1 MMRAETDQHERTL
14 MAWPTEV
21 RRSFFGGHLTAA
33 RRAWAG
39 VARAIADF
47 EPVTMVVNPGE
58 RSSAEALLAEAV
70 NASRHEVELVELAI
84 DDAWMRD
91 SGPVVVR
98 ARGLQRELGA
108 QHRGLQRGG
117 VGGLAPHL
125 QRAALLAGLRLVER
139 GVVRRGGALGGGPR
153 GGRGRRGGR
162 RFEHAHHRLHHGAR
176 QPARDPHTLRPGR
189 ATDPD
194 AVFRNVVAK
203 SGGNSHG
210 AARTVKADT
219 V

>member
-1 MMRAETDQHERTL
+1 MRAETDQHERTL

-98 ARGLQRELGA
+98 D
-108 QHRGLQRGG
+108 
-117 VGGLAPHL
+117 
-125 QRAALLAGLRLVER
+125 R
-139 GVVRRGGALGGGPR
+139 GVKTGDD
-153 GGRGRRGGR
+153 
-162 RFEHAHHRLHHGAR
+162 RLAI
-176 QPARDPHTLRPGR
+176 
-189 ATDPD
+189 
-194 AVFRNVVAK
+194 
-203 SGGNSHG
+203 
-210 AARTVKADT
+210 
-219 V
+219 